1 LSEPVAEGRPARDAN
16 RLGALA
22 LRLSDRI
29 EAAVAVE
36 GVRSPS
42 AASALS
48 SIERFFVDP
57 PTIDELRR
65 VLGLTS
71 SGTVRLVDAL
81 EHDGLVARG
90 RGRDGRTSTVT
101 LTSRGRAVSEQV
113 VAARAVVLT
122 EALGVLSAQERHRL
136 APLLDKLLTG
146 LVEPRPS
153 GPAMCRLC
161 ATEACGADR
170 GDPCP
175 VVLIALGA
183 ASREPGTVDP
193 PG

>member
-1 LSEPVAEGRPARDAN
+1 LSEPVAEGRPAQDAN

-22 LRLSDRI
+22 LRLADRI
-29 EAAVAVE
+29 EAAVVVE

-81 EHDGLVARG
+81 EDDGLVVRE
-90 RGRDGRTSTVT
+90 RGRDGRTSTVK
-101 LTSRGRAVSEQV
+101 LTSRGKTATEQV

-122 EALGVLSAQERHRL
+122 EALGVLSGDERQRL
-136 APLLDKLLTG
+136 APLLDKLLGG
-146 LVEPRPS
+146 LVEQRPT

-161 ATEACGADR
+161 ATEACGAE
-170 GDPCP
+170 GGHPCP
-175 VVLIALGA
+175 VVLTALGA
-183 ASREPGTVDP
+183 TSQDPGTVDRP
-193 PG
+193 S